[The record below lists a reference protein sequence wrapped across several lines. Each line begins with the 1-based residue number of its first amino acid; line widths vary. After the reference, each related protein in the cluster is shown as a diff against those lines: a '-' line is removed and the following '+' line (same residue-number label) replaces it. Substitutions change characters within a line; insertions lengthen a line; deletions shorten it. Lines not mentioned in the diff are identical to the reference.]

1 MLVQVQRC
9 TLGIPG
15 LGRWRQEGQMFKVTF
30 GYVEIWGKPEVQEI
44 LSQTSKKLKANQRET
59 ETERKLL
66 TSSLILRSTQ

>member
-1 MLVQVQRC
+1 MLVQVQWC
-9 TLGIPG
+9 ILGIPG

-30 GYVEIWGKPEVQEI
+30 GYVKIWGKPEVQEI
-44 LSQTSKKLKANQRET
+44 LSQKSKKLKANQRET